1 LPYVINVTVGN
12 WIALLG
18 SCFLSGPSNQLRRM
32 FQEQRRN
39 ATILYLG
46 SLVLTI
52 LVAFW
57 KRLPLQG
64 FWLLLLILAQYIS
77 ITWYTLSYIPFA
89 QEAVARFLS
98 RYFGRFNTE
107 Y

>member
-18 SCFLSGPSNQLRRM
+18 SCFLSGPSNQIHRM
-32 FQEQRRN
+32 FHERRRN

-64 FWLLLLILAQYIS
+64 LWLLLLTLAQYVS

-89 QEAVARFLS
+89 QEAVTSFLS
-98 RYFGRFNTE
+98 RYLGRSNTE